1 MSEAACVPVRNWKS
15 NPCRRKNLELLK
27 ESWGVEKMLNCAVMM
42 GRLTAAPERKHTPNN
57 IAVTGFSVAGNRS
70 YAK

>member
-1 MSEAACVPVRNWKS
+1 MRSSKELEIEPMPPEK
-15 NPCRRKNLELLK
+15 LELLK

-42 GRLTAAPERKHTPNN
+42 GRMTAAPERKHTPNN